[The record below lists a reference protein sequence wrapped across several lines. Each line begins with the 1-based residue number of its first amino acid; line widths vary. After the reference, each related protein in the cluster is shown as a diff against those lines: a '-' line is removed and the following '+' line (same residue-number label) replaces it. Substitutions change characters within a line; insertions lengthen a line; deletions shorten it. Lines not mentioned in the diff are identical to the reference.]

1 MISNFLRELPQLI
14 YVSWSWWWDGLTE
27 YPTTRFTPTLLA
39 ATLLAISLYAWL
51 IKKPF
56 TIVPPL
62 PPGPPGLPLL
72 GNLPFLEPN
81 LHRYF
86 AKLSEIYGPIMK
98 LQLGRK
104 LCVVISSPSLAKQ
117 VLKDHD
123 AIFANHDPTVA
134 AIASTYG
141 GGDIVWSP
149 NGPEWRKLR
158 KILVQEMVSKT
169 SLDACHTFRRQEVR
183 KMVKE
188 VYVKAGNSEPINI
201 REQMFL
207 TILNVIMRMSWGGS
221 LNEEDSIRVG
231 IQFSRVVD
239 EFVYL
244 WGAPNISDLFPA
256 LARFDLQGVES
267 KMKKLLSWFDRMFES
282 LIDSRTKDHQTG
294 GENKK
299 EEKGSNKDFLQI
311 LLDLKQQG
319 DDKSSLSMNQVK
331 ALLLDLFLGGT
342 DTSSTTIEWVMAEL
356 LQHPEIMRKAC
367 KELEEVVG
375 KDNIVEEFHIPK
387 LYYLAAILK
396 ETFRLHPPAPLVPRS
411 PCTTQTISE
420 YTIPKGSRVL
430 FNVWAMQRDP
440 EAWENPL
447 EFQPERFL
455 LDAGRGDFKGNNYS
469 FLPFGSGRRICPGI
483 SLAEKMILYVVST
496 LLHSFEWN
504 IQHGTTLDLSE
515 KFGFVTK
522 MQEPLIAI
530 PIANNL
536 RHSGPLGLLAM
547 SAPPYVL
554 AVAGLQLLQGHGW
567 RKLHHGL

>member
-1 MISNFLRELPQLI
+1 MASTSFEFHLSNMISNFLSELAQLI
-14 YVSWSWWWDGLTE
+14 FVFWSWWCDGLAE
-27 YPTTRFTPTLLA
+27 NPTSRVIPTLVA

-56 TIVPPL
+56 TSVPPL

-72 GNLPFLEPN
+72 GNLPFLEPD

-104 LCVVISSPSLAKQ
+104 VCVVISSPSLAKQ
-117 VLKDHD
+117 VLKDYD
-123 AIFANHDPTVA
+123 AIFSNRDPTVA
-134 AIASTYG
+134 AKASTYG
-141 GGDIVWSP
+141 GDIPWSP

-158 KILVQEMVSKT
+158 KILIQEMMSKT

-188 VYVKAGNSEPINI
+188 VYAKAGSPINI

-207 TILNVIMRMSWGGS
+207 TILNVIMRMTWGAS

-231 IQFSRVVD
+231 IQFRQVVD
-239 EFVYL
+239 EFIYL
-244 WGAPNISDLFPA
+244 WGAPNVSDLFPV

-267 KMKKLLSWFDRMFES
+267 KVKKLSSWFDKMFES
-282 LIDSRTKDHQTG
+282 LIDSRTKDQQAG
-294 GENKK
+294 GEKK
-299 EEKGSNKDFLQI
+299 EEKGSNKDFLKI
-311 LLDLKQQG
+311 LLD
-319 DDKSSLSMNQVK
+319 DKTSLSMNQVK
-331 ALLLDLFLGGT
+331 ALLLDTFLGGT
-342 DTSSTTIEWVMAEL
+342 HMPSITIEWLMAEL
-356 LQHPEIMRKAC
+356 LLHPEIMRKAC

-375 KDNIVEEFHIPK
+375 NDNIVEEFHISK
-387 LYYLAAILK
+387 LHYLDAILK
-396 ETFRLHPPAPLVPRS
+396 ETLRLHPALPLLVPRS
-411 PCTTQTISE
+411 PGTTQTISE

-430 FNVWAMQRDP
+430 INVWAMQRDP

-447 EFQPERFL
+447 EFQPERFMR
-455 LDAGRGDFKGNNYS
+455 DAGKGEYRGNNFNY
-469 FLPFGSGRRICPGI
+469 LPFGSGMRICPGI

-504 IQHGTTLDLSE
+504 IPHGTTLDLSE
-515 KFGFVTK
+515 KFGLATK

-530 PIANNL
+530 PIAKWSSSD
-536 RHSGPLGLLAM
+536 H
-547 SAPPYVL
+547 YI
-554 AVAGLQLLQGHGW
+554 
-567 RKLHHGL
+567 

>member
-1 MISNFLRELPQLI
+1 MISNFLSELPQLI
-14 YVSWSWWWDGLTE
+14 FVSWSWWWDGLTE

-39 ATLLAISLYAWL
+39 ATLFAISLYAWL

-62 PPGPPGLPLL
+62 PPGPPGPPGLPLL

-81 LHRYF
+81 LHCYF

-117 VLKDHD
+117 VLKDHE

-169 SLDACHTFRRQEVR
+169 SLDACNTFRRQEVR

-188 VYVKAGNSEPINI
+188 VYVKAGNSVPINI

-231 IQFSRVVD
+231 IQFSQVVD

-299 EEKGSNKDFLQI
+299 EEKGSNKDFLHI

-331 ALLLDLFLGGT
+331 ALLL
-342 DTSSTTIEWVMAEL
+342 
-356 LQHPEIMRKAC
+356 
-367 KELEEVVG
+367 
-375 KDNIVEEFHIPK
+375 
-387 LYYLAAILK
+387 
-396 ETFRLHPPAPLVPRS
+396 
-411 PCTTQTISE
+411 TQ
-420 YTIPKGSRVL
+420 
-430 FNVWAMQRDP
+430 
-440 EAWENPL
+440 
-447 EFQPERFL
+447 
-455 LDAGRGDFKGNNYS
+455 
-469 FLPFGSGRRICPGI
+469 
-483 SLAEKMILYVVST
+483 
-496 LLHSFEWN
+496 
-504 IQHGTTLDLSE
+504 
-515 KFGFVTK
+515 
-522 MQEPLIAI
+522 
-530 PIANNL
+530 
-536 RHSGPLGLLAM
+536 
-547 SAPPYVL
+547 
-554 AVAGLQLLQGHGW
+554 
-567 RKLHHGL
+567 